1 MSQSRRTS
9 RAAITV
15 VRMVINVQ
23 QYVRRGPCVPVRGDD
38 RLLPLSEL
46 PYMTGRRIVTAEAC
60 ANADHV
66 SSARE

>member
-1 MSQSRRTS
+1 MY
-9 RAAITV
+9 
-15 VRMVINVQ
+15 NN
-23 QYVRRGPCVPVRGDD
+23 VRRGPCVPVRGDD